1 MRTVDVLRSLLRNAV
16 ADPDTAFRHTFLANG
31 WGFSQNLRM
40 LRRFGVPPMLLL
52 ALIGY
57 ARVAAGQVPAAEP
70 TIHVF
75 ASPGGTDLNAYVFT
89 PKTQEPGG
97 KRAAIVIFHGG
108 GWNEGEPSWAFARA
122 SHFAERGLVAVA
134 AQYRLSDGKTI
145 TPLDAMADAR
155 AIIRWMRSQAAS
167 LGLDPSR
174 IVADGWSAGAHL
186 AASAAIFDDRPGE
199 ANRVS
204 AAPNALVL
212 VSPAVALE
220 SDGWAQ
226 RLLGS
231 KTNVSD
237 VSPDAHVRTGLPP
250 TIILQGSTDTVT
262 PLPGVKRFC
271 DRMIAAGN
279 VCELHVYEGFGHLFT
294 PAGIPDN
301 GQPKP
306 DPATRADALA
316 KAERFLKS
324 LGYIR

>member
-1 MRTVDVLRSLLRNAV
+1 LLI
-16 ADPDTAFRHTFLANG
+16 
-31 WGFSQNLRM
+31 
-40 LRRFGVPPMLLL
+40 
-52 ALIGY
+52 ALFWY
-57 ARVAAGQVPAAEP
+57 AGVAAAQSPAAAPEP
-70 TIHVF
+70 AVYVF
-75 ASPGGTDLNAYVFT
+75 ASPGGTDLKAYVFT
-89 PKTQEPGG
+89 PKGQELGE
-97 KRAAIVIFHGG
+97 KRAGVVIFHGG
-108 GWNEGEPSWAFARA
+108 GWSEAEPSWAFTRAR
-122 SHFAERGLVAVA
+122 HFAERGLVAVA

-145 TPLDAMADAR
+145 TPLDAMSDAR
-155 AIIRWMRSQAAS
+155 AIIRWMRSQSAT

-186 AASAAIFDDRPGE
+186 AASAAIFDDQPADAKRLSG
-199 ANRVS
+199 
-204 AAPNALVL
+204 APNVLVL

-226 RLLGS
+226 QLLGS
-231 KTNVSD
+231 KTKIND
-237 VSPDAHVRTGLPP
+237 VSPDAHVRKGLPP
-250 TIILQGSTDTVT
+250 TIILQGSTDSVT
-262 PLPGVKRFC
+262 PLSGVKRFC

-294 PAGIPDN
+294 PAGIPDS

>member
-1 MRTVDVLRSLLRNAV
+1 VLI
-16 ADPDTAFRHTFLANG
+16 
-31 WGFSQNLRM
+31 
-40 LRRFGVPPMLLL
+40 
-52 ALIGY
+52 ALFGY
-57 ARVAAGQVPAAEP
+57 ARVAAAQPPAAVAEP
-70 TIHVF
+70 AVHVF
-75 ASPGGTDLNAYVFT
+75 ASPAGTDLKAYVFA
-89 PKTQEPGG
+89 PQGQELGG
-97 KRAAIVIFHGG
+97 KRAGIVIFHGG
-108 GWNEGEPSWAFARA
+108 GWSEGEPSWAFARA
-122 SHFAERGLVAVA
+122 LHFAERGLVAVA

-155 AIIRWMRSQAAS
+155 AIIRWMRSQATT

-186 AASAAIFDDRPGE
+186 AASAAIFDDRPDG
-199 ANRVS
+199 ANRPS

-231 KTNVSD
+231 HTNISD
-237 VSPDAHVRTGLPP
+237 VSPDAHVRKGLPP
-250 TIILQGSTDTVT
+250 TIILQGSTDSVT

-324 LGYIR
+324 LGYVR

>member
-1 MRTVDVLRSLLRNAV
+1 
-16 ADPDTAFRHTFLANG
+16 
-31 WGFSQNLRM
+31 
-40 LRRFGVPPMLLL
+40 
-52 ALIGY
+52 
-57 ARVAAGQVPAAEP
+57 
-70 TIHVF
+70 VF
-75 ASPGGTDLNAYVFT
+75 ASPGGTDLKAYVFT
-89 PKTQEPGG
+89 PKTQESGG
-97 KRAAIVIFHGG
+97 KRAGIVIFHGG

-155 AIIRWMRSQAAS
+155 AIIRWMRSQATS
-167 LGLDPSR
+167 LGLDPLR

-186 AASAAIFDDRPGE
+186 AASAAIFDHRPGE
-199 ANRVS
+199 ANRPS

-226 RLLGS
+226 RLLGP
-231 KTNVSD
+231 KTNITD
-237 VSPDAHVRTGLPP
+237 VSPDAHVRKGLPP
-250 TIILQGSTDTVT
+250 TIILQGSADTVT

-294 PAGIPDN
+294 PADTPDN

-316 KAERFLKS
+316 KADQFLKS
-324 LGYIR
+324 LGYIK

>member
-1 MRTVDVLRSLLRNAV
+1 
-16 ADPDTAFRHTFLANG
+16 
-31 WGFSQNLRM
+31 M
-40 LRRFGVPPMLLL
+40 LRPSWVAPIL
-52 ALIGY
+52 LIGLLGY
-57 ARVAAGQVPAAEP
+57 AAAQSPAAGTEPAVY
-70 TIHVF
+70 VF
-75 ASPGGTDLNAYVFT
+75 ASPGGTDLKAYVFT
-89 PKTQEPGG
+89 PKAQEPGG
-97 KRAAIVIFHGG
+97 KRAGIVIFHGG
-108 GWNEGEPSWAFARA
+108 GWSEGEPSWAFGRA

-155 AIIRWMRSQAAS
+155 AVIRWMRTQSAT

-186 AASAAIFDDRPGE
+186 AASAAIFDDPPAG
-199 ANRVS
+199 ANRPS
-204 AAPNALVL
+204 AAPNVLVL

-220 SDGWAQ
+220 SDGWAR

-231 KTNVSD
+231 KTNISE
-237 VSPDAHVRTGLPP
+237 VSPDVHVRRGLPP
-250 TIILQGSTDTVT
+250 TIILQGSADSVT

-279 VCELHVYEGFGHLFT
+279 ICELHVYEGFGHLFT
-294 PAGIPDN
+294 PAGIPDT
-301 GQPKP
+301 GQPAP

-324 LGYIR
+324 RGYIR

>member
-1 MRTVDVLRSLLRNAV
+1 LLI
-16 ADPDTAFRHTFLANG
+16 
-31 WGFSQNLRM
+31 
-40 LRRFGVPPMLLL
+40 
-52 ALIGY
+52 ALFWY
-57 ARVAAGQVPAAEP
+57 AGAAAAQSPAAAPEP
-70 TIHVF
+70 AVYVF
-75 ASPGGTDLNAYVFT
+75 ASPGGTDLKAYVFT
-89 PKTQEPGG
+89 PKGQELGE
-97 KRAAIVIFHGG
+97 KRAGVVIFHGG
-108 GWNEGEPSWAFARA
+108 GWSEAEPSWAFTRAR
-122 SHFAERGLVAVA
+122 HFAERGLVAVA

-145 TPLDAMADAR
+145 TPLDAMSDAR
-155 AIIRWMRSQAAS
+155 AIIRWMRSQSAT

-186 AASAAIFDDRPGE
+186 AASAAIFDDQPADAKRLSG
-199 ANRVS
+199 
-204 AAPNALVL
+204 APNVLVL

-226 RLLGS
+226 QLLGS
-231 KTNVSD
+231 KTKIND
-237 VSPDAHVRTGLPP
+237 VSPDAHVRKGLPP
-250 TIILQGSTDTVT
+250 TIILQGSTDSVT
-262 PLPGVKRFC
+262 PLSGVKRFC

-294 PAGIPDN
+294 PAGIPDS

>member
-1 MRTVDVLRSLLRNAV
+1 VV
-16 ADPDTAFRHTFLANG
+16 
-31 WGFSQNLRM
+31 FSQNL
-40 LRRFGVPPMLLL
+40 PMLEGSWLRPILLIALL
-52 ALIGY
+52 ACV
-57 ARVAAGQVPAAEP
+57 RVAEAQSPAAATGP
-70 TIHVF
+70 AVYVF
-75 ASPGGTDLNAYVFT
+75 ASPGGTELKAYVFT
-89 PKTQEPGG
+89 PEGRGLSNKQAGM
-97 KRAAIVIFHGG
+97 VIFHGG

-122 SHFAERGLVAVA
+122 RHFAERGLVAVA

-155 AIIRWMRSQAAS
+155 AVIRWMRTQSAT

-186 AASAAIFDDRPGE
+186 AASAAIFDDQPADPNRP
-199 ANRVS
+199 S

-220 SDGWAQ
+220 SDGWAK
-226 RLLGS
+226 RLVGS
-231 KTNVSD
+231 KTNISD
-237 VSPDAHVRTGLPP
+237 VSPDVHVRTGLPP
-250 TIILQGSTDTVT
+250 TIILQGSTDSVT

-279 VCELHVYEGFGHLFT
+279 TCELHVYEGFGHLFT
-294 PAGIPDN
+294 PASMSDT

-316 KAERFLKS
+316 KTERFLKS
-324 LGYIR
+324 LGYIK